1 MYNADMGRNRE
12 IGSAHSYLFTNLISV
27 FDVSTKLETLSSHAQ
42 IVSAPIFHFLDIR
55 KYIYTVL
62 YGVEIKQSF
71 MDYYFSIIRHSH
83 PIPQLVLTLYKQFPQ
98 KRISLYLQKHAYLF
112 HFFLHYIRD
121 ILHTALLFASVL

>member
-1 MYNADMGRNRE
+1 MAENYANCTALRFIGKNAPCYN
-12 IGSAHSYLFTNLISV
+12 
-27 FDVSTKLETLSSHAQ
+27 SHAQ
-42 IVSAPIFHFLDIR
+42 IISVPIFHFLDIR
-55 KYIYTVL
+55 KYIDTVL

-98 KRISLYLQKHAYLF
+98 KRISLYLQKYAYLF